1 LSAQARPRFGL
12 PVALLRHALVLVLAF
27 ASTMPQLA
35 VQHLT
40 VSLALAIAVGA
51 VTAVVARGLI
61 GAVFLVAGM
70 LAGFAVVAYQNASTA
85 NPGVV
90 LGQDGWLYL
99 ALVAVALA
107 TYLVVLFLLM
117 RLRRAQR

>member
-1 LSAQARPRFGL
+1 
-12 PVALLRHALVLVLAF
+12 
-27 ASTMPQLA
+27 MPQLA

-40 VSLALAIAVGA
+40 VSVALAVAVGA

-85 NPGVV
+85 DPGVV

-107 TYLVVLFLLM
+107 MYLFVLFLLM
-117 RLRRAQR
+117 RLRRA